1 MLWSFGRSGHFLW
14 RVSCVAD
21 GVGCDRGDGVGG
33 GVGATE
39 LCFIGATLQLRGAEP
54 VSQPL
59 VAQSGNVL
67 VYNGNAVELRRVL
80 FFPFFGHRLMPSDI
94 WHICC

>member
-1 MLWSFGRSGHFLW
+1 M
-14 RVSCVAD
+14 CVAD
-21 GVGCDRGDGVGG
+21 GVDCDGGDKVGG

-59 VAQSGNVL
+59 VAQSGSVL
-67 VYNGNAVELRRVL
+67 VYNGNAVKLKRRYCFS
-80 FFPFFGHRLMPSDI
+80 FFFSLQIDVF
-94 WHICC
+94 

>member
-1 MLWSFGRSGHFLW
+1 MDVL
-14 RVSCVAD
+14 SCAAD
-21 GVGCDRGDGVGG
+21 GVGCAGGDRVGG

-59 VAQSGNVL
+59 VAQSGSVL
-67 VYNGNAVELRRVL
+67 VYNGNGVKLKASA
-80 FFPFFGHRLMPSDI
+80 FFPFFSTQIDM
-94 WHICC
+94 WHIC